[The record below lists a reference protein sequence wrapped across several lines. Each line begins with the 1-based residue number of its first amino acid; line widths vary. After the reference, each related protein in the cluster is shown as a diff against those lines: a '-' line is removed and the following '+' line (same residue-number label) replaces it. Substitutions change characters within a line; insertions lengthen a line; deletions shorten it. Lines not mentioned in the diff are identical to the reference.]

1 MEDLYFNETITK
13 FKQIF
18 VFFESDELFM
28 LYPGGSIYNMLS
40 FNAHSRA
47 WYNKTK
53 YFYDTTEDKDSLR
66 E

>member
-1 MEDLYFNETITK
+1 
-13 FKQIF
+13 
-18 VFFESDELFM
+18 M

-66 E
+66 EQFFISGPY